1 MTTSA
6 EDFAA
11 IEGEQD
17 EEQQPL
23 DARAHAGDGDTA
35 AAEAGATERPIHEA
49 RCREC
54 GGGVAYYLTESGNGI
69 IVRDTRGYGMDQS
82 FGISGNSIPICPID
96 GHGEMELSDEQ
107 LPAEEAFALA
117 QEKLAAAAGHAQQP
131 SLPGVVM
138 PFNFQGAYLELEEKA
153 VEVDRLHA
161 EYKAAAE
168 EAKDA
173 KKAWDKAAELYTRMA
188 LELRRR
194 RKAKEGEPASDLL
207 DASEREQTNLVAC
220 LFEQRN
226 QGQACPICR
235 SDDLKPEA
243 ARDSEA
249 HLEEVAEVLDVRSAT
264 EVSDALEFIDIL
276 VPILT
281 IRGWDQEQRAA
292 VLEWATHGDS
302 SQPRP
307 ERPKVLG
314 TGHVASKP
322 VDGEPQACTQCD
334 AVLTAVPEDGSDPNY
349 YGEGLIVGVDCAGR
363 AKTDGQRYPK
373 RGRRKKAETT
383 EATE

>member
-6 EDFAA
+6 EDFA

-17 EEQQPL
+17 DPTEPQPEEIPTGEPPSHKPVQ
-23 DARAHAGDGDTA
+23 
-35 AAEAGATERPIHEA
+35 HEA
-49 RCREC
+49 RCGEC
-54 GGGVAYYLTESGNGI
+54 GGSIRFQLTTSGHGLM
-69 IVRDTRGYGMDQS
+69 VLDRRGYDIEQS
-82 FGISGNSIPICPID
+82 FSISTGGGPLCPN
-96 GHGEMELSDEQ
+96 GHGEMELADEQ
-107 LPAEEAFALA
+107 LPASEAFALA
-117 QEKLAAAAGHAQQP
+117 QEKLAEAAGHTQP

-153 VEVDRLHA
+153 VEVDRLHD
-161 EYKAAAE
+161 EYKALAE
-168 EAKDA
+168 EAREA
-173 KKAWDKAAELYTRMA
+173 KKAWEKAAELHVRMGI
-188 LELRRR
+188 ELRRR
-194 RKAKEGEPASDLL
+194 RKAKEGQPAEDLL

-226 QGQACPICR
+226 QGQACPVCR
-235 SDDLKPEA
+235 SEDLKPA
-243 ARDSEA
+243 TARDSEA

-281 IRGWDQEQRAA
+281 IRGWSPEDRAA

-302 SQPRP
+302 SQVRP

-314 TGHVASKP
+314 TGHIASKP
-322 VDGEPQACTQCD
+322 IDGEPQACTQCD
-334 AVLTAVPEDGSDPNY
+334 AVLIALPEDGSSANY
-349 YGEGLIVGVDCAGR
+349 YTEGLIIGVDCAGR
-363 AKTDGQRYPK
+363 AKTDGHHYPK

>member
-6 EDFAA
+6 EDFA

-17 EEQQPL
+17 EGRQLL

-35 AAEAGATERPIHEA
+35 AAEAGATERQLHDA
-49 RCREC
+49 RCRAC
-54 GGGVAYYLTESGNGI
+54 GGGVSYYLTESGNGI
-69 IVRDTRGYGMDQS
+69 IVRDTRGYGIDQS
-82 FGISGNSIPICPID
+82 FGISPNSIPVCPVD
-96 GHGEMELSDEQ
+96 GHGEMELADEQ

-117 QEKLAAAAGHAQQP
+117 QQQMAAAAGLTQQQ
-131 SLPGVVM
+131 LPGVVM

-161 EYKAAAE
+161 EYKSAAE

-194 RKAKEGEPASDLL
+194 RRAKEGEPAADLL

-226 QGQACPICR
+226 PSQACPVCR

-281 IRGWDQEQRAA
+281 IRGWDQEERAA

-302 SQPRP
+302 SQVRP

-314 TGHVASKP
+314 TGHIASKP
-322 VDGEPQACTQCD
+322 IDGEPQACTQCD
-334 AVLTAVPEDGSDPNY
+334 AVLIAVPEDGSPANY
-349 YGEGLIVGVDCAGR
+349 YDEGLIIGVDCAGR
-363 AKTDGQRYPK
+363 AKTDGHRYPK
-373 RGRRKKAETT
+373 RGGRRKKAEPT